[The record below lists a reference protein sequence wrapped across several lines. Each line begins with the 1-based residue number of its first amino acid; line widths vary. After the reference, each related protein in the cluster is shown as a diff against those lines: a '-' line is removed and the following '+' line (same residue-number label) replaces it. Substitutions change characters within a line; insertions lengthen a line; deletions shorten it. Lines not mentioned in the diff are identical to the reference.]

1 MTTTTLA
8 VLVPLLP
15 FLGAV
20 AGLLLG
26 RTRPRLRTPPRRPA
40 ARSPPSALAVVVA
53 VRQGGDQAV
62 DAATE
67 LTPTG
72 SVPIELALH
81 IDGFAALVAVL
92 VGLVATC
99 VQIYST
105 GYLRDDPR
113 YPSYAALVS
122 LFTSAML
129 LVVYSGDLMV
139 LLVGWEIMGIC
150 SYFLVGHYW
159 ETPEARAASLKAF
172 LVTKLGDVPFLIGL
186 FALAADAGSFRITSI
201 LGTVASGGLDHPTLI
216 ALLLLA
222 GVAGKSA
229 QFPLHTWLP
238 DAMAGPTP
246 VSALIH
252 AATMVAAGV
261 YFVARLLPVFAASA
275 AALVVLAVMAA
286 VTMVGSALAAL
297 AQDDI
302 KRVLA
307 YSTIG
312 QLGYMTGALAVGDRG
327 AAVFHL
333 LSHGAFKALL
343 FLGGGRDHPRRRHQ
357 LAGRHVPDERPAR
370 PRPRRLLDDDR
381 GAPRARRDPALQR
394 LLLQGG
400 RPRRRRARR
409 HRPRRGHPRRRRL
422 DRPRRRPGH
431 RPAHRRLR
439 DPPVAARLPRPGS
452 RGPRPRQAAHRHE
465 RRAVGARRPLARLRP
480 RHRPRCPTG
489 STDATSTPTLTTSVL
504 GTGVALVG
512 GLVTYGAWRHTT
524 AMAARVPLGAVA
536 AHPDGDAGLVE
547 AEAIAS
553 HAPAYGD
560 MASAPDPADPGRL
573 LLGPLHRHAAV
584 GFHLDAVYAALFVR
598 PVQAAATLV
607 RFLDRE
613 VVDTYVRGAGAA
625 PRWLGAAVRRA
636 QTGNVQTYL
645 ERAARRLRRP
655 GGRRRPRR
663 HRGSVSRRDRY
674 QRVRDAVPSRVHRR
688 RPAPRRRRRSA
699 AGPARADGEAPEQ
712 AVLRHGV
719 TVTGAV
725 LIAAIVLA
733 LGFDH
738 DHPSRMQATTDISWI
753 PALDVRIHLGIDGI
767 SLPLLVLTA
776 LLTFLCAL
784 YRYFKMPT
792 GPSPKAFVA
801 LAPRPRVRHPRH
813 LRRPRPA
820 AVLPR
825 LRDGAHP
832 DVLPHRPLGR

>member
-15 FLGAV
+15 FLGAA

-26 RTRPRLRTPPRRPA
+26 RTAPGFVRPLAVLPTLTA
-40 ARSPPSALAVVVA
+40 FALAVLVA
-53 VRQGGDQAV
+53 VRQGGDSPVVAS
-62 DAATE
+62 TR

-72 SVPIELALH
+72 SVPIDLALY
-81 IDGFAALVAVL
+81 IDGFAALVAVV

-186 FALAADAGSFRITSI
+186 FALASDAGSFRITRI
-201 LGTVASGGLDHPTLI
+201 LDTVADGGLDHPTLI

-261 YFVARLLPVFAASA
+261 YFVARLLPVFAASS

-286 VTMVGSALAAL
+286 VTMAGSALAAL

-333 LSHGAFKALL
+333 ISHGAFKALL
-343 FLGGGRDHPRRRHQ
+343 FLAAGVIIHAAGTNS
-357 LAGRHVPDERPAR
+357 LAAMSRMSNLRARVPDAYWTMTVALLALAAIPPFSGFFSKESVLGAAESAAEGHAEHIPGAAGWTVLVAGLLTALLTAAYAT
-370 PRPRRLLDDDR
+370 RLWLRAFRGQGDEAPDHGRQPLSMTVVLWVLAVPSLALGGLAYGTLPDWFDGDD
-381 GAPRARRDPALQR
+381 
-394 LLLQGG
+394 
-400 RPRRRRARR
+400 
-409 HRPRRGHPRRRRL
+409 
-422 DRPRRRPGH
+422 
-431 RPAHRRLR
+431 
-439 DPPVAARLPRPGS
+439 
-452 RGPRPRQAAHRHE
+452 
-465 RRAVGARRPLARLRP
+465 LA
-480 RHRPRCPTG
+480 
-489 STDATSTPTLTTSVL
+489 PTLTTSVL
-504 GTGVALVG
+504 GTGLALTG
-512 GLVTYGAWRHTT
+512 GLVTYAAWRYTT
-524 AMAARVPLGAVA
+524 ALARTPLGAVA
-536 AHPDGDAGLVE
+536 AHPEADAATVE

-560 MASAPDPADPGRL
+560 VASAPDPTDPSRV

-584 GFHLDAVYAALFVR
+584 GFHLDAVYSALFVR
-598 PVQAAATLV
+598 PVQAGARLV

-613 VVDTYVRGAGAA
+613 VVDTYVHGAGAL
-625 PRWLGAAVRRA
+625 PRLLGAAVRRA
-636 QTGNVQTYL
+636 QTGNVQTYVSAL
-645 ERAARRLRRP
+645 LAGTVVLVVAALL
-655 GGRRRPRR
+655 
-663 HRGSVSRRDRY
+663 V
-674 QRVRDAVPSRVHRR
+674 A
-688 RPAPRRRRRSA
+688 
-699 AGPARADGEAPEQ
+699 
-712 AVLRHGV
+712 
-719 TVTGAV
+719 TGA
-725 LIAAIVLA
+725 
-733 LGFDH
+733 
-738 DHPSRMQATTDISWI
+738 
-753 PALDVRIHLGIDGI
+753 
-767 SLPLLVLTA
+767 
-776 LLTFLCAL
+776 
-784 YRYFKMPT
+784 
-792 GPSPKAFVA
+792 
-801 LAPRPRVRHPRH
+801 
-813 LRRPRPA
+813 
-820 AVLPR
+820 
-825 LRDGAHP
+825 
-832 DVLPHRPLGR
+832 

>member
-26 RTRPRLRTPPRRPA
+26 RTAPGFVRPLAVLPPLA
-40 ARSPPSALAVVVA
+40 ALGLAVVVA

-62 DAATE
+62 SAATE

-72 SVPIELALH
+72 SVPIELALYV
-81 IDGFAALVAVL
+81 DGFAALVAVL

-159 ETPEARAASLKAF
+159 ETPEARAASIKAF

-186 FALAADAGSFRITSI
+186 FALATDAGSFRITKI
-201 LGTVASGGLDHPTLI
+201 LGNVASGGLDHPTLI

-261 YFVARLLPVFAASA
+261 YFVARLLPVFAASS

-286 VTMVGSALAAL
+286 VTMAGSALAAL

-343 FLGGGRDHPRRRHQ
+343 FLGAGVIIHAAGTNSLAAMSRMKDLRARVPDAYWTMTVALLALAAIPPFSGFFTKEAVLGAAEHVATGHAEGIPGAVGWIVLVAGLVTALLTAAYAMRLWLLVFRGHGPEAPDHGRQPIAMNAVLWVLAVPSLAFGLATGPLPEWFDGRD
-357 LAGRHVPDERPAR
+357 L
-370 PRPRRLLDDDR
+370 
-381 GAPRARRDPALQR
+381 
-394 LLLQGG
+394 
-400 RPRRRRARR
+400 
-409 HRPRRGHPRRRRL
+409 
-422 DRPRRRPGH
+422 
-431 RPAHRRLR
+431 
-439 DPPVAARLPRPGS
+439 
-452 RGPRPRQAAHRHE
+452 
-465 RRAVGARRPLARLRP
+465 
-480 RHRPRCPTG
+480 
-489 STDATSTPTLTTSVL
+489 TPTLTTAVL

-512 GLVTYGAWRHTT
+512 GIVTYGAWRHTM
-524 AMAARVPLGAVA
+524 AMAARVPMGAVA
-536 AHPDGDAGLVE
+536 AHPQGDAGLVE

-560 MASAPDPADPGRL
+560 VASAPDPADPGRL

-613 VVDTYVRGAGAA
+613 VVDTYVRGAGAL
-625 PRWLGAAVRRA
+625 PRWLGTAVRRA
-636 QTGNVQTYL
+636 QTGNLQTYVSAL
-645 ERAARRLRRP
+645 LAGTVVLVVAA
-655 GGRRRPRR
+655 
-663 HRGSVSRRDRY
+663 
-674 QRVRDAVPSRVHRR
+674 
-688 RPAPRRRRRSA
+688 
-699 AGPARADGEAPEQ
+699 
-712 AVLRHGV
+712 
-719 TVTGAV
+719 
-725 LIAAIVLA
+725 
-733 LGFDH
+733 
-738 DHPSRMQATTDISWI
+738 
-753 PALDVRIHLGIDGI
+753 
-767 SLPLLVLTA
+767 LLVATA
-776 LLTFLCAL
+776 
-784 YRYFKMPT
+784 
-792 GPSPKAFVA
+792 
-801 LAPRPRVRHPRH
+801 
-813 LRRPRPA
+813 
-820 AVLPR
+820 
-825 LRDGAHP
+825 GA
-832 DVLPHRPLGR
+832 

>member
-26 RTRPRLRTPPRRPA
+26 RTAPGFVRP
-40 ARSPPSALAVVVA
+40 LAVLPTLTSLVLAALVA
-53 VRQGGDQAV
+53 VRQGGDAAV
-62 DAATE
+62 NAATE

-92 VGLVATC
+92 VGLVASC

-122 LFTSAML
+122 LFTSAMF
-129 LVVYSGDLMV
+129 LVVYSGDLIV
-139 LLVGWEIMGIC
+139 LLVGWEVMGIC

-159 ETPEARAASLKAF
+159 ETPQARAASLKAF

-186 FALAADAGSFRITSI
+186 FALAADAGSFRITRVLS
-201 LGTVASGGLDHPTLI
+201 TVASGGLDHPTLI

-261 YFVARLLPVFAASA
+261 YFIARLLPVFEASQAAM
-275 AALVVLAVMAA
+275 VVLAVMAA
-286 VTMVGSALAAL
+286 VTMTGSALAAL

-343 FLGGGRDHPRRRHQ
+343 FLAAGVIIHAAGTNSLAAMSRMRNLRDRVPDAYWTMTVALLALAAIPPFSGFFSKEAVLGVAEHVVTGHTEHAPAAAGWIVLVAGLLTAVLTAAYAMRLWLLAFRGRGAEAPDHGRQPLTMTVVLWVLAAPSLALGGFAFRLLPDWFDGRD
-357 LAGRHVPDERPAR
+357 L
-370 PRPRRLLDDDR
+370 
-381 GAPRARRDPALQR
+381 
-394 LLLQGG
+394 
-400 RPRRRRARR
+400 
-409 HRPRRGHPRRRRL
+409 
-422 DRPRRRPGH
+422 
-431 RPAHRRLR
+431 
-439 DPPVAARLPRPGS
+439 S
-452 RGPRPRQAAHRHE
+452 
-465 RRAVGARRPLARLRP
+465 
-480 RHRPRCPTG
+480 
-489 STDATSTPTLTTSVL
+489 PTLTTSVL

-512 GLVTYGAWRHTT
+512 GIVTYGAWRHTT
-524 AMAARVPLGAVA
+524 ALTARVPLGAVA
-536 AHPDGDAGLVE
+536 AHPEGDAAQVE
-547 AEAIAS
+547 AEAIAT
-553 HAPAYGD
+553 HEPAYGD
-560 MASAPDPADPGRL
+560 IAYAPDPADPGRL
-573 LLGPLHRHAAV
+573 LLGPLHRHAAA
-584 GFHLDAVYAALFVR
+584 GFHMDALYSALFVR
-598 PVQAAATLV
+598 PVQAGASLV

-613 VVDTYVRGAGAA
+613 VVETYVRGAGAL

-636 QTGNVQTYL
+636 QTGNVQTY
-645 ERAARRLRRP
+645 
-655 GGRRRPRR
+655 
-663 HRGSVSRRDRY
+663 VSALLAGT
-674 QRVRDAVPSRVHRR
+674 VVLAV
-688 RPAPRRRRRSA
+688 
-699 AGPARADGEAPEQ
+699 
-712 AVLRHGV
+712 AVVLV
-719 TVTGAV
+719 ATGA
-725 LIAAIVLA
+725 
-733 LGFDH
+733 
-738 DHPSRMQATTDISWI
+738 
-753 PALDVRIHLGIDGI
+753 
-767 SLPLLVLTA
+767 
-776 LLTFLCAL
+776 
-784 YRYFKMPT
+784 
-792 GPSPKAFVA
+792 
-801 LAPRPRVRHPRH
+801 
-813 LRRPRPA
+813 
-820 AVLPR
+820 
-825 LRDGAHP
+825 
-832 DVLPHRPLGR
+832 

>member
-15 FLGAV
+15 FLGAA

-26 RTRPRLRTPPRRPA
+26 RTAPGFVRP
-40 ARSPPSALAVVVA
+40 LAVLPTLAALVLAVLVA
-53 VRQGGDQAV
+53 SRQGGGRAV

-72 SVPIELALH
+72 SVPVELALH

-92 VGLVATC
+92 VGTVATC

-122 LFTSAML
+122 LFTSAMF

-186 FALAADAGSFRITSI
+186 LALATEAGSFRITKI
-201 LGTVASGGLDHPTLI
+201 LGAVANGSLDHPTLI

-261 YFVARLLPVFAASA
+261 YFVARLLPLFEASRAAM
-275 AALVVLAVMAA
+275 VVLAVMAA

-312 QLGYMTGALAVGDRG
+312 QLGYMTGALAAGDRG

-333 LSHGAFKALL
+333 LTHGAFKALL
-343 FLGGGRDHPRRRHQ
+343 FLGAGVIIHAAGTNSLAAMSRMHNLRDR
-357 LAGRHVPDERPAR
+357 VPDAYWTMSVALLALAAIPPFSGFFSKESVLGVAEHVATGHTEHAPGAAGWTVLVAGLITALLTAAYATRLWLLAFRGRGAEAPDHGRQPVVMNAVLWVLAV
-370 PRPRRLLDDDR
+370 PSLALGGLAFRLLPDWFDGQD
-381 GAPRARRDPALQR
+381 L
-394 LLLQGG
+394 
-400 RPRRRRARR
+400 
-409 HRPRRGHPRRRRL
+409 
-422 DRPRRRPGH
+422 
-431 RPAHRRLR
+431 
-439 DPPVAARLPRPGS
+439 
-452 RGPRPRQAAHRHE
+452 
-465 RRAVGARRPLARLRP
+465 
-480 RHRPRCPTG
+480 
-489 STDATSTPTLTTSVL
+489 TPTLTTSVL
-504 GTGVALVG
+504 GTGVALIG
-512 GLVTYGAWRHTT
+512 GIVTYAAWRHTT
-524 AMAARVPLGAVA
+524 SFAARVPLGAVA
-536 AHPDGDAGLVE
+536 AHPEGDAALVE

-553 HAPAYGD
+553 HEPAYGNV
-560 MASAPDPADPGRL
+560 ASAPDPSDPGRL
-573 LLGPLHRHAAV
+573 LLGPLHRHAAA
-584 GFHLDAVYAALFVR
+584 GFHLDAVYTTLFVR
-598 PVQAAATLV
+598 PVQAGASLV

-613 VVDTYVRGAGAA
+613 VVDTYVRGAGAL
-625 PRWLGAAVRRA
+625 PRWLGTAVRRA
-636 QTGNVQTYL
+636 QTGNVQTY
-645 ERAARRLRRP
+645 
-655 GGRRRPRR
+655 
-663 HRGSVSRRDRY
+663 VS
-674 QRVRDAVPSRVHRR
+674 ALL
-688 RPAPRRRRRSA
+688 
-699 AGPARADGEAPEQ
+699 AG
-712 AVLRHGV
+712 
-719 TVTGAV
+719 TV
-725 LIAAIVLA
+725 VLA
-733 LGFDH
+733 
-738 DHPSRMQATTDISWI
+738 
-753 PALDVRIHLGIDGI
+753 V
-767 SLPLLVLTA
+767 
-776 LLTFLCAL
+776 
-784 YRYFKMPT
+784 
-792 GPSPKAFVA
+792 
-801 LAPRPRVRHPRH
+801 
-813 LRRPRPA
+813 A
-820 AVLPR
+820 AVLVAT
-825 LRDGAHP
+825 GA
-832 DVLPHRPLGR
+832 

>member
-15 FLGAV
+15 FLSAV

-26 RTRPRLRTPPRRPA
+26 RTAPGFVRP
-40 ARSPPSALAVVVA
+40 LAVLPTLTSLVLAALVA
-53 VRQGGDQAV
+53 VRQGGGAAV
-62 DAATE
+62 DSATE

-92 VGLVATC
+92 VGLVASC

-122 LFTSAML
+122 LFTSAMF
-129 LVVYSGDLMV
+129 LVVYSGDLIV
-139 LLVGWEIMGIC
+139 LLVGWEVMGIC

-186 FALAADAGSFRITSI
+186 FALATDAGSFRITRI

-261 YFVARLLPVFAASA
+261 YFIARLLPVFEASQAAM
-275 AALVVLAVMAA
+275 VVLAVMAA
-286 VTMVGSALAAL
+286 VTMTGSVLAAL

-343 FLGGGRDHPRRRHQ
+343 FLAAGVIIHAAGTNSLAAMSRMRNLRDRVPDAYWTMTVALLALAAIPPFSGFFSKEAVLVAAEHVVTGHTEHAPAAAGWIVLVAGLVAAVLTAAYAMRLWLLAFRGRGIEAPDHGRQPLTMTVVLWVLAIPSLALGGFTFRLLPDWFDGRD
-357 LAGRHVPDERPAR
+357 LG
-370 PRPRRLLDDDR
+370 
-381 GAPRARRDPALQR
+381 
-394 LLLQGG
+394 
-400 RPRRRRARR
+400 
-409 HRPRRGHPRRRRL
+409 
-422 DRPRRRPGH
+422 
-431 RPAHRRLR
+431 
-439 DPPVAARLPRPGS
+439 
-452 RGPRPRQAAHRHE
+452 
-465 RRAVGARRPLARLRP
+465 
-480 RHRPRCPTG
+480 
-489 STDATSTPTLTTSVL
+489 PTLTTSVL
-504 GTGVALVG
+504 GTGLALVG
-512 GLVTYGAWRHTT
+512 GIVTYAAWRHTT
-524 AMAARVPLGAVA
+524 TLTARVPLGAVA
-536 AHPDGDAGLVE
+536 AHPKGDAAHVE
-547 AEAIAS
+547 AEAIAT
-553 HAPAYGD
+553 HEPAYGD
-560 MASAPDPADPGRL
+560 IAYASDPADPGRL
-573 LLGPLHRHAAV
+573 LLGPLHRHAAA
-584 GFHLDAVYAALFVR
+584 GFHLDAVYSALFVR
-598 PVQAAATLV
+598 PVQAGASLV

-613 VVDTYVRGAGAA
+613 VVETYVRGAGAL

-636 QTGNVQTYL
+636 QTGNVQTY
-645 ERAARRLRRP
+645 
-655 GGRRRPRR
+655 
-663 HRGSVSRRDRY
+663 VSALLAGT
-674 QRVRDAVPSRVHRR
+674 VVLAV
-688 RPAPRRRRRSA
+688 
-699 AGPARADGEAPEQ
+699 
-712 AVLRHGV
+712 AVVLA
-719 TVTGAV
+719 TTGA
-725 LIAAIVLA
+725 
-733 LGFDH
+733 
-738 DHPSRMQATTDISWI
+738 
-753 PALDVRIHLGIDGI
+753 
-767 SLPLLVLTA
+767 
-776 LLTFLCAL
+776 
-784 YRYFKMPT
+784 
-792 GPSPKAFVA
+792 
-801 LAPRPRVRHPRH
+801 
-813 LRRPRPA
+813 
-820 AVLPR
+820 
-825 LRDGAHP
+825 
-832 DVLPHRPLGR
+832 

>member
-15 FLGAV
+15 FLGAA

-26 RTRPRLRTPPRRPA
+26 RTAPGFARP
-40 ARSPPSALAVVVA
+40 LAVLPTLAAFVLATLVA
-53 VRQGGDQAV
+53 ARQGGGRAI

-92 VGLVATC
+92 VGCVATC

-122 LFTSAML
+122 LFTSGML

-150 SYFLVGHYW
+150 SFFLVGHYW

-186 FALAADAGSFRITSI
+186 FALAIDAGSFRITKV
-201 LGTVASGGLDHPTLI
+201 LGAVAGGGVDHPTLI

-261 YFVARLLPVFAASA
+261 YFIARLLPLFEASQAAMI
-275 AALVVLAVMAA
+275 VLAVMAA

-312 QLGYMTGALAVGDRG
+312 QLGYMTGALAAGDRG

-333 LSHGAFKALL
+333 LTHGAFKALL
-343 FLGGGRDHPRRRHQ
+343 FLAAGVIIHAAGTNSLAAMSRMRNLRDR
-357 LAGRHVPDERPAR
+357 VPDAYWTMTVALLALAAIPPFSGFFSKESVLGAAEHVATGHTEHAPGAAGWTVLVAGLLTALLTAAYAMRLWLLTFRGRGAEAPDHGRQPLVMNAVLWVLAV
-370 PRPRRLLDDDR
+370 PSLALGGLAFRLLPDWFD
-381 GAPRARRDPALQR
+381 
-394 LLLQGG
+394 GG
-400 RPRRRRARR
+400 
-409 HRPRRGHPRRRRL
+409 
-422 DRPRRRPGH
+422 D
-431 RPAHRRLR
+431 
-439 DPPVAARLPRPGS
+439 
-452 RGPRPRQAAHRHE
+452 
-465 RRAVGARRPLARLRP
+465 LA
-480 RHRPRCPTG
+480 
-489 STDATSTPTLTTSVL
+489 PTLTTSVL

-512 GLVTYGAWRHTT
+512 GIVTYAAWRHTT
-524 AMAARVPLGAVA
+524 AVGARVPLGAVA
-536 AHPDGDAGLVE
+536 AHPEGDAALVE

-553 HAPAYGD
+553 HEPAYGD
-560 MASAPDPADPGRL
+560 VAYAPDPSDPGRL

-584 GFHLDAVYAALFVR
+584 GFHLDAVYSALFVR
-598 PVQAAATLV
+598 PVQAGASLV

-613 VVDTYVRGAGAA
+613 VVDTYVRGAGTL

-636 QTGNVQTYL
+636 QTGNVQTY
-645 ERAARRLRRP
+645 
-655 GGRRRPRR
+655 
-663 HRGSVSRRDRY
+663 VS
-674 QRVRDAVPSRVHRR
+674 ALL
-688 RPAPRRRRRSA
+688 
-699 AGPARADGEAPEQ
+699 AG
-712 AVLRHGV
+712 
-719 TVTGAV
+719 TV
-725 LIAAIVLA
+725 VLA
-733 LGFDH
+733 
-738 DHPSRMQATTDISWI
+738 
-753 PALDVRIHLGIDGI
+753 V
-767 SLPLLVLTA
+767 
-776 LLTFLCAL
+776 
-784 YRYFKMPT
+784 
-792 GPSPKAFVA
+792 
-801 LAPRPRVRHPRH
+801 
-813 LRRPRPA
+813 A
-820 AVLPR
+820 AVLVAT
-825 LRDGAHP
+825 GA
-832 DVLPHRPLGR
+832 

>member
-15 FLGAV
+15 FLGAA

-26 RTRPRLRTPPRRPA
+26 RTAPGFVRP
-40 ARSPPSALAVVVA
+40 LAVLPTLAALVLA
-53 VRQGGDQAV
+53 VLLAARQGGGRTV
-62 DAATE
+62 DAVTE

-92 VGLVATC
+92 VGCVAAC

-113 YPSYAALVS
+113 YASYAALVS
-122 LFTSAML
+122 LFTSAMF

-186 FALAADAGSFRITSI
+186 LALATDAGSFRITKV
-201 LGTVASGGLDHPTLI
+201 LDAVASGSLDHPTLI

-261 YFVARLLPVFAASA
+261 YFVARLLPLFEASRAAM
-275 AALVVLAVMAA
+275 VVLAVMAA

-312 QLGYMTGALAVGDRG
+312 QLGYMTGALAAGDRG

-333 LSHGAFKALL
+333 LTHGAFKALL
-343 FLGGGRDHPRRRHQ
+343 FLAAGVIIHAVGTNSLAAMSRMHHLRDR
-357 LAGRHVPDERPAR
+357 VPDAYWTMTVALLALAAIPPFSGFFSKESVLGVAEHVATGHTEHAPGAAGWTVLVAGLLTALLTAAYATRLWLLAFRGRGAEAPDHGRQPVVMNTVLWVLAI
-370 PRPRRLLDDDR
+370 PSLALGGLAFRLLPDWFDGQD
-381 GAPRARRDPALQR
+381 L
-394 LLLQGG
+394 
-400 RPRRRRARR
+400 
-409 HRPRRGHPRRRRL
+409 
-422 DRPRRRPGH
+422 
-431 RPAHRRLR
+431 
-439 DPPVAARLPRPGS
+439 
-452 RGPRPRQAAHRHE
+452 
-465 RRAVGARRPLARLRP
+465 
-480 RHRPRCPTG
+480 
-489 STDATSTPTLTTSVL
+489 TPTLTTSVL
-504 GTGVALVG
+504 GTGVALAG
-512 GLVTYGAWRHTT
+512 GLVTYAAWRHTT
-524 AMAARVPLGAVA
+524 ALADRTPLGAVA
-536 AHPDGDAGLVE
+536 AHPEGDAALVE

-553 HAPAYGD
+553 HKPAYGD
-560 MASAPDPADPGRL
+560 IAYATDPSDPGRL

-584 GFHLDAVYAALFVR
+584 GFHLDAVYTTLFVR
-598 PVQAAATLV
+598 PVQDGARLV

-613 VVDTYVRGAGAA
+613 VVDTYVRGAGTLT
-625 PRWLGAAVRRA
+625 RWLGAAVRRA
-636 QTGNVQTYL
+636 QTGNVQTY
-645 ERAARRLRRP
+645 
-655 GGRRRPRR
+655 
-663 HRGSVSRRDRY
+663 VS
-674 QRVRDAVPSRVHRR
+674 ALL
-688 RPAPRRRRRSA
+688 
-699 AGPARADGEAPEQ
+699 AG
-712 AVLRHGV
+712 
-719 TVTGAV
+719 TV
-725 LIAAIVLA
+725 VLA
-733 LGFDH
+733 
-738 DHPSRMQATTDISWI
+738 
-753 PALDVRIHLGIDGI
+753 V
-767 SLPLLVLTA
+767 
-776 LLTFLCAL
+776 
-784 YRYFKMPT
+784 
-792 GPSPKAFVA
+792 
-801 LAPRPRVRHPRH
+801 
-813 LRRPRPA
+813 A
-820 AVLPR
+820 AVLVAT
-825 LRDGAHP
+825 GA
-832 DVLPHRPLGR
+832 

>member
-15 FLGAV
+15 FLGAA

-26 RTRPRLRTPPRRPA
+26 RTAPGFVRPLAVLPTLA
-40 ARSPPSALAVVVA
+40 ALAAAVVVA
-53 VRQGGDQAV
+53 VRQGGQEAI
-62 DAATE
+62 DAATQ

-81 IDGFAALVAVL
+81 LDGFAVLTAVL
-92 VGLVATC
+92 VGLVASC

-186 FALAADAGSFRITSI
+186 FALAADAGTFRITGI
-201 LGTVASGGLDHPTLI
+201 LGSVAAGAIDHPTLV

-261 YFVARLLPVFAASA
+261 YFVARLLPLFAASA
-275 AALVVLAVMAA
+275 AAMTVLAVMAA

-312 QLGYMTGALAVGDRG
+312 QLGYMAGALAVGDRG

-333 LSHGAFKALL
+333 LSHGAFKAVL
-343 FLGGGRDHPRRRHQ
+343 FLAAGVVIHAAGTNSLAAMSRMSGLARR
-357 LAGRHVPDERPAR
+357 VPDAYWTMTIALLALAAIPPFAGFFSKEAVLVAAEHTALGDRDIAPAGAGWTVLAAGLLTALLTAAYAT
-370 PRPRRLLDDDR
+370 RLWLLAFRGKGAEAPDHGKQPIAMNAVLWVLALPSLTFGLTAVVLDDWFD
-381 GAPRARRDPALQR
+381 GN
-394 LLLQGG
+394 
-400 RPRRRRARR
+400 
-409 HRPRRGHPRRRRL
+409 
-422 DRPRRRPGH
+422 
-431 RPAHRRLR
+431 
-439 DPPVAARLPRPGS
+439 
-452 RGPRPRQAAHRHE
+452 
-465 RRAVGARRPLARLRP
+465 PL
-480 RHRPRCPTG
+480 
-489 STDATSTPTLTTSVL
+489 TPTTNTAVL
-504 GTGVALVG
+504 STGVALIG
-512 GLVTYGAWRHTT
+512 GLVTYAAWRH
-524 AMAARVPLGAVA
+524 AAARATAVPMGAVA
-536 AHPDGDAGLVE
+536 AHPEGEPALSE
-547 AEAIAS
+547 AEAIAT
-553 HAPAYGD
+553 HTAAYGSI
-560 MASAPDPADPGRL
+560 AAAPDPADPGRL
-573 LLGPLHRHAAV
+573 LLGPLHRHAAA
-584 GFHLDAVYAALFVR
+584 GFHVDAAYHALFVR
-598 PVQAAATLV
+598 PVQAAASLV

-613 VVDTYVRGAGAA
+613 VVDTYVRGAGLTTGL
-625 PRWLGAAVRRA
+625 LGAAVRRA

-645 ERAARRLRRP
+645 SVLLA
-655 GGRRRPRR
+655 
-663 HRGSVSRRDRY
+663 GS
-674 QRVRDAVPSRVHRR
+674 
-688 RPAPRRRRRSA
+688 
-699 AGPARADGEAPEQ
+699 
-712 AVLRHGV
+712 
-719 TVTGAV
+719 
-725 LIAAIVLA
+725 
-733 LGFDH
+733 
-738 DHPSRMQATTDISWI
+738 
-753 PALDVRIHLGIDGI
+753 
-767 SLPLLVLTA
+767 
-776 LLTFLCAL
+776 
-784 YRYFKMPT
+784 
-792 GPSPKAFVA
+792 VA
-801 LAPRPRVRHPRH
+801 LAI
-813 LRRPRPA
+813 A
-820 AVLPR
+820 AVLVAA
-825 LRDGAHP
+825 GA
-832 DVLPHRPLGR
+832 

>member
-15 FLGAV
+15 FLGAA

-26 RTRPRLRTPPRRPA
+26 RTAPGFVRPLAVLPVLA
-40 ARSPPSALAVVVA
+40 SLALAATVA
-53 VRQGGDQAV
+53 VRQGGDHAI

-92 VGLVATC
+92 VAFVATC

-105 GYLRDDPR
+105 GYLHDDPR

-129 LVVYSGDLMV
+129 LVVYSGDLML

-186 FALAADAGSFRITSI
+186 FALATDAGSFQITKV
-201 LGTVASGGLDHPTLI
+201 LGAVAHGGLDHPTLI

-261 YFVARLLPVFAASA
+261 YFIARLLPVFEASRAAM
-275 AALVVLAVMAA
+275 VVLAVMAA
-286 VTMVGSALAAL
+286 VTMAGSALAAL

-333 LSHGAFKALL
+333 LTHGAFKALL
-343 FLGGGRDHPRRRHQ
+343 FLAAGVIIHAAGTNSLAAMSRMSNLRH
-357 LAGRHVPDERPAR
+357 RVPDAFWTMTVA
-370 PRPRRLLDDDR
+370 LL
-381 GAPRARRDPALQR
+381 AL
-394 LLLQGG
+394 
-400 RPRRRRARR
+400 A
-409 HRPRRGHPRRRRL
+409 
-422 DRPRRRPGH
+422 
-431 RPAHRRLR
+431 AI
-439 DPPVAARLPRPGS
+439 PPFSGFFSKESVLVAAEHVATGHTEHAPGAAGWTVLVAGLLTALLTAAYATRLWLLAF
-452 RGPRPRQAAHRHE
+452 RGRGTEAPDHGRQPISMTVVLWVLAVPSL
-465 RRAVGARRPLARLRP
+465 AVGAFAYRTLPDWFDGRDL
-480 RHRPRCPTG
+480 
-489 STDATSTPTLTTSVL
+489 TPTLTTSVL

-512 GLVTYGAWRHTT
+512 GLVTYAAWRHTT
-524 AMAARVPLGAVA
+524 TLAAGVPLGAVA
-536 AHPDGDAGLVE
+536 AHPEGDAGQVE

-553 HAPAYGD
+553 HQPAYGD
-560 MASAPDPADPGRL
+560 VARAPDPSDPARL

-584 GFHLDAVYAALFVR
+584 GFHLDAVYSALFVR
-598 PVQAAATLV
+598 PVQAGATLV

-613 VVDTYVRGAGAA
+613 VVETYVRGAGAL
-625 PRWLGAAVRRA
+625 PRLLGAAVRRA
-636 QTGNVQTYL
+636 QTGNLQTY
-645 ERAARRLRRP
+645 
-655 GGRRRPRR
+655 
-663 HRGSVSRRDRY
+663 VS
-674 QRVRDAVPSRVHRR
+674 
-688 RPAPRRRRRSA
+688 
-699 AGPARADGEAPEQ
+699 
-712 AVLRHGV
+712 
-719 TVTGAV
+719 
-725 LIAAIVLA
+725 
-733 LGFDH
+733 
-738 DHPSRMQATTDISWI
+738 
-753 PALDVRIHLGIDGI
+753 
-767 SLPLLVLTA
+767 A
-776 LLTFLCAL
+776 LLAGTVVL
-784 YRYFKMPT
+784 
-792 GPSPKAFVA
+792 V
-801 LAPRPRVRHPRH
+801 V
-813 LRRPRPA
+813 A
-820 AVLPR
+820 AVLVAT
-825 LRDGAHP
+825 GA
-832 DVLPHRPLGR
+832 

>member
-1 MTTTTLA
+1 VTMTTLA

-26 RTRPRLRTPPRRPA
+26 RTAPGFVRPLAVLPPLV
-40 ARSPPSALAVVVA
+40 ALALAAVVA
-53 VRQGGDQAV
+53 VRQGGDQTV
-62 DAATE
+62 NAATE

-72 SVPIELALH
+72 SVPIELALY

-92 VGLVATC
+92 VAFVATC

-129 LVVYSGDLMV
+129 LVVYSGDLIV

-186 FALAADAGSFRITSI
+186 FALATDAGSFRITKV
-201 LGTVASGGLDHPTLI
+201 LDAVAHGGLDHPTLI

-261 YFVARLLPVFAASA
+261 YFIARLLPVFEASQAAM
-275 AALVVLAVMAA
+275 VVLAVMAA
-286 VTMVGSALAAL
+286 VTMIGSGLAAL

-343 FLGGGRDHPRRRHQ
+343 FLAAGVVIHAAGTNSLAAMSRMKDLSARVPDAYWTMTEALLALAAIPPFSGFFSKESVLGAAEHVATGHTAHAPGAAGWITLVAGLLAALLTAAYATRLWLLAFRGRGAEAPDHGRQPLTMTLVLWVLAAPSLALGAFTYRVLPDWFDGRD
-357 LAGRHVPDERPAR
+357 L
-370 PRPRRLLDDDR
+370 
-381 GAPRARRDPALQR
+381 
-394 LLLQGG
+394 
-400 RPRRRRARR
+400 
-409 HRPRRGHPRRRRL
+409 
-422 DRPRRRPGH
+422 
-431 RPAHRRLR
+431 
-439 DPPVAARLPRPGS
+439 
-452 RGPRPRQAAHRHE
+452 
-465 RRAVGARRPLARLRP
+465 
-480 RHRPRCPTG
+480 
-489 STDATSTPTLTTSVL
+489 TPTLTTSVV
-504 GTGVALVG
+504 GTGVALIG
-512 GLVTYGAWRHTT
+512 GIVTYAAWRHTIAVT
-524 AMAARVPLGAVA
+524 ARVPLGAVA
-536 AHPDGDAGLVE
+536 AHPEGDAGLVE
-547 AEAIAS
+547 AEAIAT
-553 HAPAYGD
+553 HEPAYGD
-560 MASAPDPADPGRL
+560 LAYAPDPADPGRL

-584 GFHLDAVYAALFVR
+584 GFHLDALYTALFVR
-598 PVQAAATLV
+598 PVQAGATLV

-613 VVDTYVRGAGAA
+613 VVETYVRGAGTL
-625 PRWLGAAVRRA
+625 PRWLGTAVRRA
-636 QTGNVQTYL
+636 QTGNLQTY
-645 ERAARRLRRP
+645 
-655 GGRRRPRR
+655 
-663 HRGSVSRRDRY
+663 VSALLAGT
-674 QRVRDAVPSRVHRR
+674 VVLAV
-688 RPAPRRRRRSA
+688 
-699 AGPARADGEAPEQ
+699 
-712 AVLRHGV
+712 AVVLV
-719 TVTGAV
+719 ATGA
-725 LIAAIVLA
+725 
-733 LGFDH
+733 
-738 DHPSRMQATTDISWI
+738 
-753 PALDVRIHLGIDGI
+753 
-767 SLPLLVLTA
+767 
-776 LLTFLCAL
+776 
-784 YRYFKMPT
+784 
-792 GPSPKAFVA
+792 
-801 LAPRPRVRHPRH
+801 
-813 LRRPRPA
+813 
-820 AVLPR
+820 
-825 LRDGAHP
+825 
-832 DVLPHRPLGR
+832 